1 MQLTSRLIAVGFG
14 VMAFVAV
21 GAAQESSRE
30 YAPVVVKDVKP
41 VYTREAREA
50 GIQGMVYLSAVVLKD
65 GTVGDVDVTQSLDK
79 KYGLDDQAVKAMK
92 QWSFKPG
99 TKDGKPVPVR
109 VDVQMS
115 FTLK

>member
-1 MQLTSRLIAVGFG
+1 M
-14 VMAFVAV
+14 
-21 GAAQESSRE
+21 
-30 YAPVVVKDVKP
+30 
-41 VYTREAREA
+41 
-50 GIQGMVYLSAVVLKD
+50 
-65 GTVGDVDVTQSLDK
+65 DVTQSLDK

-99 TKDGKPVPVR
+99 TKDGKPVTVR